1 MSLMTTE
8 QRLTYHVPNK
18 NTKLVIETEG
28 TMMITSLPEE
38 LTSNQVDGLSSLL
51 LDAMILLY
59 AKNGF
64 DLEEARILIGTKL
77 MMMK

>member
-1 MSLMTTE
+1 MSLVTQDVE
-8 QRLTYHVPNK
+8 LTYRIPDK
-18 NTKLVIETEG
+18 STKLIVETNG
-28 TMMITSLPEE
+28 TMMITCLPEE